1 MSIKGIDVSYWQG
14 KIDWAKVKAAG
25 IQFAVIREGYR
36 KTIDEKFIENVKGAT
51 AQGLT
56 VMVYHFIYTDKA
68 SIKEN
73 AQSTVNNIKAA
84 GLVPASTMIFADL
97 EYDTWTKNGETC
109 TKERCSQYTKQY
121 LEELKALGCQKLGI
135 YANIDYWKNYYTD
148 ELKQKYPLWLAD
160 YAGNPDFTCIMQQ
173 YTSSG
178 AVAGISGNVDMNWL
192 FNESYLTGDNK
203 GDDIVGVTAN
213 DVLDVMRSWIG
224 YSEANGKYKSII
236 DLYNS
241 HKPLARGYAVQYDD
255 EWCDTTVSAA
265 AIKAGAVDLIGT
277 ECGVEKHVDIFK
289 QKGIWNEDGTV
300 TPEPGWIIVYN
311 WDDNTQPNDG
321 YSDHI
326 GYVESVSGS
335 TITAIEGNKGE
346 AVARRTLTVG
356 NGNIRGYA
364 MPRYAGQGTAQVTP
378 PSTNTGSSGSAPSK
392 AVLWKGTV
400 TADSLNVRTWAGTEN
415 SLCSFSPLKNGT
427 TVDVCDSV
435 KASDGSTWYYICYGG
450 KYGFVHS
457 AYVQRQSSGSTGS
470 GSAGSGSSSGGTLS
484 KNSQWK
490 GVVTADSLN
499 VRTWAGTEN
508 GLCSFSPLKNGA
520 VVDVCDSIKANDGS
534 TWYYI
539 KYAGKYGFVH
549 SDYVQKQAGSSSSS
563 SGGGLSKTVQW
574 TGTVTASALN
584 VRTWAG
590 TENKECSFSPIPNG
604 AKVGVCD
611 SIKANDGSTWY
622 YIKYNNK
629 YGFVHSAYVS

>member
-14 KIDWAKVKAAG
+14 TIDWAKVKAAG
-25 IQFAVIREGYR
+25 VRFAVIREGYR
-36 KTIDEKFIENVKGAT
+36 KTIDEKFIENVRGAT

-56 VMVYHFIYTDKA
+56 VMVYHFIYTDGA

-73 AQSTVNNIKAA
+73 AQSTVNNLKKA
-84 GLVPASTMIFADL
+84 GLVPASTMIFSDL

-135 YANIDYWKNYYTD
+135 YANIDYWKNYYSD
-148 ELKQKYPLWLAD
+148 ELKQAYPLWLAD

-173 YTSSG
+173 YSSSG
-178 AVAGISGNVDMNWL
+178 AVAGISGNVDMNYL
-192 FNESYLTGDNK
+192 FNESYLTGNEK

-224 YSEANGKYKSII
+224 YSETNGKYKSII

-311 WDDNTQPNDG
+311 WDDGTQPNDG

-326 GYVESVSGS
+326 GYVESVSGR

-415 SLCSFSPLKNGT
+415 GLCSFSPIKIGA

-435 KASDGSTWYYICYGG
+435 KAADGSTWYYICYNG

-470 GSAGSGSSSGGTLS
+470 SSAGSGDSSGGALS
-484 KNSQWK
+484 KNPQWK
-490 GVVTADSLN
+490 GTVTADSLN

-508 GLCSFSPLKNGA
+508 GLCSFSPLKNGS

-539 KYAGKYGFVH
+539 KYGGKYGFVH
-549 SDYVQKQAGSSSSS
+549 SDYVQKQNGSSSS

-590 TENKECSFSPIPNG
+590 TENSECSFSPLPNG

-611 SIKANDGSTWY
+611 SLKANDGSTWY

>member
-1 MSIKGIDVSYWQG
+1 MSIRGIDVSYWQG

-25 IQFAVIREGYR
+25 IKFAVIREGYR

-56 VMVYHFIYTDKA
+56 VMCYHFIYTDRA

-73 AQSTVNNIKAA
+73 AQSTVNNIKKA

-178 AVAGISGNVDMNWL
+178 AVAGIAGNVDMNWL
-192 FNESYLTGDNK
+192 FNQSYLSGNATVEVD
-203 GDDIVGVTAN
+203 GVTAN
-213 DVLDVMRSWIG
+213 DVLDVMRSWLG
-224 YSEANGKYKSII
+224 FSETNGKFKQII

-241 HKPLARGYAVQYDD
+241 HKPLARGYKVKYSD
-255 EWCDTTVSAA
+255 EWCDTCVSAA

-277 ECGVEKHVDIFK
+277 ECGCEEHVKIFK
-289 QKGIWNEDGTV
+289 KLGIWNEDGTV

-311 WDDNTQPNDG
+311 WDDDTQPNDG

-326 GYVESVSGS
+326 GYVEEVVDGV
-335 TITAIEGNKGE
+335 ITALEGNKGE
-346 AVARRTLTVG
+346 AVARRRLAVG
-356 NGNIRGYA
+356 DGNIRGYA
-364 MPRYAGQGTAQVTP
+364 MPRYAGVGV
-378 PSTNTGSSGSAPSK
+378 PSTPTESTGTGAPSK
-392 AVLWKGTV
+392 TVLWKGTV
-400 TADSLNVRTWAGTEN
+400 TADSLNVRTWAGTN
-415 SLCSFSPLKNGT
+415 NGLCSFSPLKSGA

-435 KASDGSTWYYICYGG
+435 TASDGSTWYYICYNG

-457 AYVQRQSSGSTGS
+457 AYVQRSGGGTGGS
-470 GSAGSGSSSGGTLS
+470 GSADSDGSSGGTLS

-563 SGGGLSKTVQW
+563 GGGLSKTVQW

-590 TENKECSFSPIPNG
+590 TENKECSFSPLPHG

-629 YGFVHSAYVS
+629 YGFVHSDYVSR

>member
-25 IQFAVIREGYR
+25 IKFAVIREGYR

-56 VMVYHFIYTDKA
+56 VMVYHFIYTDGA

-73 AQSTVNNIKAA
+73 AESTVNNIQKA

-97 EYDTWTKNGETC
+97 EYDTWTKNGEAC

-178 AVAGISGNVDMNWL
+178 AVAGISGNVDMNYL

-311 WDDNTQPNDG
+311 WDDSTQPNDG

-378 PSTNTGSSGSAPSK
+378 PSTGSSGSAPSK

-415 SLCSFSPLKNGT
+415 SLCSFSPLKSGE

-435 KASDGSTWYYICYGG
+435 ADSDGSTWYYIKYNG

-457 AYVQRQSSGSTGS
+457 AYVHRQSSGSTGS
-470 GSAGSGSSSGGTLS
+470 SSAGSGGSSGGALS
-484 KNSQWK
+484 KNPQWK
-490 GVVTADSLN
+490 GTVTADSLN

-508 GLCSFSPLKNGA
+508 GLCSFSPLKNGS
-520 VVDVCDSIKANDGS
+520 VVDVCDSIKANDGD

-539 KYAGKYGFVH
+539 KYNGKYGFVH
-549 SDYVQKQAGSSSSS
+549 SEYVKKQSGSSSSS
-563 SGGGLSKTVQW
+563 SGGLSKTVQW

-590 TENKECSFSPIPNG
+590 TENSECSFSPLPHG
-604 AKVGVCD
+604 ASVGVCD
-611 SIKANDGSTWY
+611 SLKANDGDTWY
-622 YIKYNNK
+622 YIKYNGK
-629 YGFVHSAYVS
+629 YGFVHSDYVS

>member
-14 KIDWAKVKAAG
+14 TIDWAKVKAAG
-25 IQFAVIREGYR
+25 VRFAVIREGYR
-36 KTIDEKFIENVKGAT
+36 KTIDEKFIENVRGAT

-56 VMVYHFIYTDKA
+56 VMVYHFIYTDGA

-73 AQSTVNNIKAA
+73 AQSTVNNLKKA

-97 EYDTWTKNGETC
+97 EYDTWTKNGEAC

-135 YANIDYWKNYYTD
+135 YANIDYWRNYYTD
-148 ELKQKYPLWLAD
+148 ELKQAYPLWLAD
-160 YAGNPDFTCIMQQ
+160 YSGNPDFTCIMQQ

-178 AVAGISGNVDMNWL
+178 AVAGISGNVDMNYL
-192 FNESYLTGDNK
+192 FNESYLTGNEK

-311 WDDNTQPNDG
+311 WDDSTQPNDG

-326 GYVESVSGS
+326 GYVESVSGN

-346 AVARRTLTVG
+346 AVARRTLKVG

-415 SLCSFSPLKNGT
+415 SLCSFSPLKHGT

-435 KASDGSTWYYICYGG
+435 AAYDGSTWYYIKYNG

-470 GSAGSGSSSGGTLS
+470 SSAGSGGSAGGALS

-549 SDYVQKQAGSSSSS
+549 SDYVQKQNGSSSS

-590 TENKECSFSPIPNG
+590 TENKECSFSPLPNG

-611 SIKANDGSTWY
+611 SLKANDGSTWY
-622 YIKYNNK
+622 YIKYNGK
-629 YGFVHSAYVS
+629 YGFVHSDYVSR